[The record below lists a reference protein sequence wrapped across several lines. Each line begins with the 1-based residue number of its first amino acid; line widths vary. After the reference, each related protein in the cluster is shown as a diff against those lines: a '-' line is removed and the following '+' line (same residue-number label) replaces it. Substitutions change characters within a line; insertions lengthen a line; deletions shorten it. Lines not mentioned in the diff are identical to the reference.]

1 MSSAYLAKYGP
12 AALANGFEIIP
23 IKPGTK
29 RPPFDKWEDV
39 RATKGKLARW
49 IENGRAKHGVGILT
63 RLTPLVDIDCRDPEI
78 VDKMIAFTEDLLGET
93 LQRVGQAPKT
103 GLVYRAAEPFRKVN
117 SKTFIDPDNPVDKSG
132 KTLGQKLEVLGDGQQ
147 FVAYAIHPDTGEP
160 YRWLDKEGPHSTP
173 QEELPEIT
181 RDQAEEIAAEF
192 ERLCEEAGWQVKRGS
207 ALKSPSRTKAVEI
220 NDDDDDIGDLG
231 GQKVDLNTQELSVRL
246 GLVPGAD
253 DYDTWLQVGMAL
265 WHQYDGDNEGLI
277 LWHEW
282 SAQASNYDSDVLD
295 EKWPTFEPEKGRD
308 PVTAKLILKL
318 ANEEEK
324 RLAGEQVE
332 DTKEEIAKARTIEQL
347 TEVAYRIKH
356 IAFEPLIRDSVIGA
370 LRKRHKEIT
379 GDVMP
384 MARARQL
391 TRYEN
396 PDNKRAPKWLQ
407 GFVYVEK
414 DEIFYHLESRV
425 ELSQKSFDAKHN
437 RFMMTQKDRLEGR
450 SSPEH
455 SASQAALNLWE
466 IETVYRRMYMPHEDE
481 FFTYNGQ
488 RFVNFYS
495 EIGVPDMPDDLNS
508 DERMAVKRV
517 QAHFRHLFRYEKDW
531 KLLLDWLAYIV
542 QTRRRISW
550 MPLIQ
555 GTEGDGKTFFAEMLK
570 MVLGWENVAIVP
582 GEALEE
588 RYNHYMEGALLVF
601 FEEVRLH
608 GANRYEALNRMKPWI
623 TNGTINIRRMQ
634 RGTYEIVNTASILGA
649 SNHKDAIPA
658 GQNDTRYFPLF
669 SRWQTK
675 AAIAK
680 FNEIHPNYYTDLYGT
695 LDHAGA
701 LRKWLME
708 HEISD
713 SFNPHARAP
722 ESSYKAEM
730 LALSESDEDEVFA
743 EVLKES
749 KRRDFCPE
757 LLDGGL
763 LDDVLEERGAEAPRG
778 KALKRFLSEKGFTR
792 LPKIVRIGDKV
803 HSFWTQTPEKFI
815 SASGEQDNE
824 AIKDWLDPL

>member
-1 MSSAYLAKYGP
+1 MSAYLSKYGP
-12 AALANGFEIIP
+12 LALANGFEIIP

-29 RPPFDKWEDV
+29 RPPFDGWEDI
-39 RATKGKLARW
+39 RATKKQLDRW
-49 IENGRAKHGVGILT
+49 IENGRANHGVGILT
-63 RLTPLVDIDCRDPEI
+63 RLTPLVDIDCRHPDI
-78 VDKMIAFTEDLLGET
+78 VKQMIAFTEELLGES
-93 LQRVGQAPKT
+93 LQRVGHAPKT
-103 GLVYRAAEPFRKVN
+103 GLVYRTAEPFRKVN

-147 FVAYAIHPDTGEP
+147 FVAYAVHPDTKEP
-160 YRWLDKEGPHSTP
+160 YRWLDKEGPHNAP
-173 QEELPEIT
+173 AGELPEIT

-192 ERLCEEAGWQVKRGS
+192 ERICTEAGWEVKRGS
-207 ALKSPSRTKAVEI
+207 SLKSPGRNVAVL
-220 NDDDDDIGDLG
+220 DDDNDDIGDLG
-231 GQKVDLNTQELSVRL
+231 GQKVDLNTQELSVKL

-253 DYDTWLQVGMAL
+253 DYDTWLQIGMAL

-282 SAQASNYDSDVLD
+282 SAQAGNYDSDVLD
-295 EKWPTFEPEKGRD
+295 DKWNTFEADKGRQ

-356 IAFEPLIRDSVIGA
+356 IAFEPLIRDSVVAA

-379 GDVMP
+379 GDAMP

-396 PDNKRAPKWLQ
+396 PDNKRSPKWLD
-407 GFVYVEK
+407 GFVYIEK
-414 DEIFYHLESRV
+414 DELFYHIESRV
-425 ELSQKSFDAKHN
+425 ELSHKAFDAKHN

-450 SSPEH
+450 SFPEH
-455 SASQAALNLWE
+455 SASAAALNMWE

-495 EIGVPDMPDDLNS
+495 EVGVPDMPDEPNL
-508 DERMAVKRV
+508 DERQAVKRV

-542 QTRRRISW
+542 QTRRRVNW

-570 MVLGWENVAIVP
+570 VVLGWDNVAIVP

-623 TNGTINIRRMQ
+623 ANKVINIRRMQ
-634 RGTYEIVNTASILGA
+634 RGTYEIINTASMLAA

-658 GQNDTRYFPLF
+658 GDNDTRYFPLF

-675 AAIAK
+675 AAIKK
-680 FNEIHPNYYTDLYGT
+680 FNELHPAYYTDLYGT

-708 HEISD
+708 HEIAD
-713 SFNPHARAP
+713 SFDPDARAP
-722 ESSYKAEM
+722 ESTYRAEM
-730 LALSESDEDEVFA
+730 LSLSASEEDEAFDVA
-743 EVLKES
+743 LADS
-749 KRRDFCPE
+749 KRRDFTPE

-763 LDDVLEERGAEAPRG
+763 LEDVLEERNCEAPRG
-778 KALKRFLSEKGFTR
+778 KAAKRFLSEKGFTK
-792 LPKIVRIGDKV
+792 LPKPMFHAGKT
-803 HSFWTQTPEKFI
+803 HSFWSQTPEKFI
-815 SASGEQDNE
+815 SKTGEQDND
-824 AIKDWLDPL
+824 AIRDWLDPL

>member
-1 MSSAYLAKYGP
+1 MSAAYLSKYGP
-12 AALANGFEIIP
+12 LALANGYEIIP

-29 RPPFDKWEDV
+29 RPPFDGWEDI
-39 RATKGKLARW
+39 RATKKQLGRW
-49 IENGRAKHGVGILT
+49 LDNGRSKHGVGVLT
-63 RLTPLVDIDCRDPEI
+63 RLTPLVDIDCRDPDI
-78 VDKMIAFTEDLLGET
+78 VEKMIAFTEELLGES

-103 GLVYRAAEPFRKVN
+103 GIVYRAAEPFKKVN
-117 SKTFIDPDNPVDKSG
+117 SKTFIDPENREDDSG
-132 KTLGQKLEVLGDGQQ
+132 KVIGQKLEVLGDGQQ
-147 FVAYAIHPDTGEP
+147 FVAFAIHPDTQEP
-160 YRWLDKEGPHSTP
+160 YRWLDKVGPHNTP
-173 QEELPEIT
+173 AAELPEIT

-192 ERLCEEAGWQVKRGS
+192 ERLCEEAGWEVKRGS
-207 ALKSPSRTKAVEI
+207 ALKTMDRRNVAV
-220 NDDDDDIGDLG
+220 DDEDDDIGDLG
-231 GQKVDLNTQELSVRL
+231 GQKVDLNTQDLSVKL

-295 EKWPTFEPEKGRD
+295 EKWPTFEPEKGRE

-356 IAFEPLIRDSVIGA
+356 IAFEPLIRDSVVGA

-396 PDNKRAPKWLQ
+396 PDNKRSPKWLS

-425 ELSQKSFDAKHN
+425 ELSQKAFDAKHN

-495 EIGVPDMPDDLNS
+495 EAGVPDMPDELNK
-508 DERMAVKRV
+508 DERQAIKRV
-517 QAHFRHLFRYEKDW
+517 LAHFHHLFRYEKDW

-542 QTRRRISW
+542 QTRRRVNW

-570 MVLGWENVAIVP
+570 VVLGWDNVAIVP

-608 GANRYEALNRMKPWI
+608 GSNRYEALNRMKPWI
-623 TNGTINIRRMQ
+623 ANKVINIRRMQ
-634 RGTYEIVNTASILGA
+634 RGTYEIINTASMLRRRTTKTRSLPATTTRDISRCSRAGRPRMRSRNSTSFIPTTIPISTARWITPERCGSGSRSTRSLTA
-649 SNHKDAIPA
+649 SIPRPGRRRA
-658 GQNDTRYFPLF
+658 LTGPRCFPCQRATKTRF
-669 SRWQTK
+669 SRPRSKTAS
-675 AAIAK
+675 AAT
-680 FNEIHPNYYTDLYGT
+680 FVP
-695 LDHAGA
+695 
-701 LRKWLME
+701 
-708 HEISD
+708 
-713 SFNPHARAP
+713 
-722 ESSYKAEM
+722 SYLTA
-730 LALSESDEDEVFA
+730 
-743 EVLKES
+743 
-749 KRRDFCPE
+749 
-757 LLDGGL
+757 GL
-763 LDDVLEERGAEAPRG
+763 LMTCSKSA
-778 KALKRFLSEKGFTR
+778 ALKLHAAR
-792 LPKIVRIGDKV
+792 P
-803 HSFWTQTPEKFI
+803 
-815 SASGEQDNE
+815 
-824 AIKDWLDPL
+824 